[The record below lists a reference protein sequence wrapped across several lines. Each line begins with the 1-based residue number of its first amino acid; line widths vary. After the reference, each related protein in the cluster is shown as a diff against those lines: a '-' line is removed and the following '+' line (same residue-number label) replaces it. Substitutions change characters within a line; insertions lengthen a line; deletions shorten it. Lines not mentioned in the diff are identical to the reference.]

1 MTWADGSGQPRARLR
16 LDLAPGVSF
25 GPGKAELLRGIVET
39 GSIAAAGRRIGM
51 SYKRAWQLVDSL
63 NRDFAAPLVSA
74 SRGGAHGGG
83 AALTPLGAE
92 VLSVYQTLQFQAA
105 TVVHDG
111 LARLVEKLAQQPT
124 DRDRSTA
131 QTIGACK
138 IREVD

>member
-1 MTWADGSGQPRARLR
+1 MADADASGQPRARLR

-25 GPGKAELLRGIVET
+25 GPGKAELLRGIAET
-39 GSIAAAGRRIGM
+39 GSISAAGRRIGM

-92 VLSVYQTLQFQAA
+92 VLAMYQSLQSQVAA
-105 TVVHDG
+105 VLHDG
-111 LARLVEKLAQQPT
+111 LARLAKKLAPRPA
-124 DRDRSTA
+124 D
-131 QTIGACK
+131 
-138 IREVD
+138 